1 MKNIINLIVKDEDK
15 VQRVDVF
22 IKNKEDSLSRTRIKN
37 LILKKKL
44 TLNNVV
50 LEDDTGGKISTEDS
64 IIQNKVISFDRPFDY
79 KGQPYENNYGFL
91 YYRKYGNYGILIKIF
106 YRCPA

>member
-37 LILKKKL
+37 LILKK
-44 TLNNVV
+44 
-50 LEDDTGGKISTEDS
+50 S
-64 IIQNKVISFDRPFDY
+64 
-79 KGQPYENNYGFL
+79 
-91 YYRKYGNYGILIKIF
+91 
-106 YRCPA
+106 